1 MNFLIY
7 YYLNEEKIPNWN
19 EIINSNNEL
28 KSAIKVLK
36 KINDLGYEALIVG
49 GTPRDL
55 LLGKEISDV
64 DIATSAP
71 IKELEKHFKN
81 HDIGKNKD
89 FNVIVIDMDGYSFE
103 VAAYRSDVYDDY
115 SKGVGATK
123 TIIAKDFKS
132 DSARRDFGMNSLG
145 VDADGNINDNWG
157 GVNDIK
163 NKIVKAIGNPL
174 DRFKED
180 EVRSLRGVRFASR
193 FDFDIDPKTIE
204 AMKKNAP
211 EIAKVSRERIYKELN
226 KMAEGTGPQ
235 FARAIKILND
245 TGLLQYILPEVA
257 KLAELEHSPEH
268 HPEKDE
274 SGKHTVL
281 AHVIEA
287 LKSNPLK
294 DRLINLSV
302 LLHDVGKATT
312 HELDADGKHR
322 YFGHAQAA
330 ENIIEDLA
338 KRLTIDNDTKKKL
351 QFAAIN
357 HMKIHE
363 LLKMSNSKIAELMN
377 NDGFEVLMKVA
388 EADAKARGYM
398 FDEKEWQQIT
408 NKIAELTEKFKDR
421 KAIEAIKKVVNGN
434 RVMQLKGITKP
445 GPEVGKIINQT
456 VQWIL
461 DNNINISDTDKIAEF
476 IKRI

>member
-1 MNFLIY
+1 MRFDDFYFKETIDWNKFISK
-7 YYLNEEKIPNWN
+7 NEE
-19 EIINSNNEL
+19 L
-28 KSAIKVLK
+28 KYALEVMK
-36 KINDLGYEALIVG
+36 KLEDAGYEALIVG
-49 GTPRDL
+49 GFARDL
-55 LLGKEISDV
+55 IMGRPSN
-64 DIATSAP
+64 DIDITTNATP
-71 IKELEKHFKN
+71 DEVEKVFGRVI
-81 HDIGKNKD
+81 DIGKNKSMGVSVVPYKNYQYEIATYRTD
-89 FNVIVIDMDGYSFE
+89 
-103 VAAYRSDVYDDY
+103 AYEDLTKGKGADKVKLVTSYKDDASRRDLTINQLGIN
-115 SKGVGATK
+115 SKGEIIDHFNGLKDLENKVIATVG
-123 TIIAKDFKS
+123 DP
-132 DSARRDFGMNSLG
+132 DL
-145 VDADGNINDNWG
+145 
-157 GVNDIK
+157 
-163 NKIVKAIGNPL
+163 
-174 DRFKED
+174 RFKED
-180 EVRSLRGVRFASR
+180 QVRTLRTTRFASR